1 MKRMFSSITDGR
13 GFDLVL
19 VGVPFAFLLAL
30 SGLPLLYNILMSF
43 QEVDMFSLG
52 SVIRPF
58 VGFKNYVDLF
68 TQPET
73 MSILRNTI
81 VFVVGSITGQFL
93 VGFALALF
101 FWINFPGA
109 SWLRGLFLVSWVM
122 PGLVVGA
129 IWNWILSGDF
139 GVLNFLLQQTGLMN
153 GNIFWRSDPNFS
165 LWAVILANIWLGT
178 SFNMILLAT
187 GLAAIPADLYEAA
200 EMDGANAWQRFWTIT
215 LPMMRSTIGAI
226 IALGLIFTLQQ
237 FDLFAA
243 ITDGGP
249 NNSSNVAQYWAWDLS
264 FRQYDF
270 GKGATIS
277 VIMTVFVMFAAS
289 RLCPLHS
296 SRGARMSDNARNRLL
311 LALSIVMAAVYLF
324 PLYWMYVTAL
334 KSGSEMFA
342 TPPSFWPWSAQW
354 STFAYVWE
362 SRNMGRYLWNSTVIA
377 FGAVA
382 LIAILGTGCAYVL
395 ARYRNIWV
403 DVGLF
408 LILMF
413 QVLPASL
420 MITPIFVGF
429 SQLGLLEYPR
439 LAVVLAITAKSMP
452 FFVVLVRATFMAV
465 PMELEEAALVDGN
478 SRIGAFF
485 NIVLP
490 LARNGILVSAILI
503 FMQAFGEFVY
513 SKSMIQDIQLQPASV
528 GLNSFMGPNTSEWN
542 NIMAYATM
550 YVTPILA
557 IFVLLQRRI
566 VSGLTS
572 GALK

>member
-1 MKRMFSSITDGR
+1 
-13 GFDLVL
+13 
-19 VGVPFAFLLAL
+19 
-30 SGLPLLYNILMSF
+30 MS
-43 QEVDMFSLG
+43 E
-52 SVIRPF
+52 I
-58 VGFKNYVDLF
+58 
-68 TQPET
+68 
-73 MSILRNTI
+73 
-81 VFVVGSITGQFL
+81 
-93 VGFALALF
+93 
-101 FWINFPGA
+101 
-109 SWLRGLFLVSWVM
+109 
-122 PGLVVGA
+122 
-129 IWNWILSGDF
+129 
-139 GVLNFLLQQTGLMN
+139 
-153 GNIFWRSDPNFS
+153 
-165 LWAVILANIWLGT
+165 
-178 SFNMILLAT
+178 
-187 GLAAIPADLYEAA
+187 
-200 EMDGANAWQRFWTIT
+200 
-215 LPMMRSTIGAI
+215 
-226 IALGLIFTLQQ
+226 
-237 FDLFAA
+237 
-243 ITDGGP
+243 
-249 NNSSNVAQYWAWDLS
+249 
-264 FRQYDF
+264 
-270 GKGATIS
+270 
-277 VIMTVFVMFAAS
+277 
-289 RLCPLHS
+289 
-296 SRGARMSDNARNRLL
+296 ARNRLL
-311 LALSIVMAAVYLF
+311 LALSVVMAAVYLF
-324 PLYWMYVTAL
+324 PLYWMYLTAL

-342 TPPSFWPWSAQW
+342 TPPTFWPSSAQW
-354 STFAYVWE
+354 RTFTYVWE

-382 LIAILGTGCAYVL
+382 LIAFLGTGCAYVL
-395 ARYRNIWV
+395 ARYRNVWV
-403 DVGLF
+403 DIGLF

-429 SQLGLLEYPR
+429 SQVGLLEYPR
-439 LAVVLAITAKSMP
+439 FAVILAITAKSMP

>member
-1 MKRMFSSITDGR
+1 
-13 GFDLVL
+13 
-19 VGVPFAFLLAL
+19 
-30 SGLPLLYNILMSF
+30 
-43 QEVDMFSLG
+43 
-52 SVIRPF
+52 
-58 VGFKNYVDLF
+58 
-68 TQPET
+68 
-73 MSILRNTI
+73 
-81 VFVVGSITGQFL
+81 
-93 VGFALALF
+93 
-101 FWINFPGA
+101 
-109 SWLRGLFLVSWVM
+109 
-122 PGLVVGA
+122 
-129 IWNWILSGDF
+129 
-139 GVLNFLLQQTGLMN
+139 
-153 GNIFWRSDPNFS
+153 
-165 LWAVILANIWLGT
+165 
-178 SFNMILLAT
+178 
-187 GLAAIPADLYEAA
+187 
-200 EMDGANAWQRFWTIT
+200 
-215 LPMMRSTIGAI
+215 
-226 IALGLIFTLQQ
+226 
-237 FDLFAA
+237 
-243 ITDGGP
+243 
-249 NNSSNVAQYWAWDLS
+249 
-264 FRQYDF
+264 
-270 GKGATIS
+270 
-277 VIMTVFVMFAAS
+277 
-289 RLCPLHS
+289 
-296 SRGARMSDNARNRLL
+296 MSDVARNRLL
-311 LALSIVMAAVYLF
+311 LTLSVVMAAIYLF

-342 TPPSFWPWSAQW
+342 TPPSFWPLSAQW

-377 FGAVA
+377 FGAVT
-382 LIAILGTGCAYVL
+382 LIAVLGTGCAYVL

-403 DVGLF
+403 DIGLF

-439 LAVVLAITAKSMP
+439 FAVTLAITAKSMP